1 MRRAALVAVLLLCA
15 AALAAPWLA
24 PYGQAEG
31 LLRDRLLPPGSA
43 GHLLGT
49 DGQGR
54 DLLSRLIWGA
64 RPSLLCGVLPVGVAL
79 VLGTFL
85 GVAAGLGPR
94 AVENLIMRLL
104 DVLYAF
110 PAVLLAIAVASAL
123 GAGLTGTVVSLSVVL
138 TPAVARV
145 VLTEVAAIRNA
156 DFMEAARASG
166 ARWHTIALRQV
177 VPNVLP
183 AAFVYCTALVGLAV
197 VYGAGMSF
205 LGLGVAP
212 PAAEWGSMLNE
223 LRQYA
228 FSAPLIA
235 AVPAVVIFAVSVA
248 FNVLGSGTGGSGG
261 RP

>member
-1 MRRAALVAVLLLCA
+1 MRRPALAVVALVAL
-15 AALAAPWLA
+15 AALTAPWLA

-31 LLRDRLLPPGSA
+31 VLRDRLLPPGSA

-64 RPSLLCGVLPVGVAL
+64 RPSLLGGVLPVGFAL
-79 VLGTFL
+79 LAGTVLGI
-85 GVAAGLGPR
+85 AAGLGPR
-94 AVENLIMRLL
+94 PLENLIMRLL

-110 PAVLLAIAVASAL
+110 PAVLLAIAIASAL
-123 GAGLTGTVVSLSVVL
+123 GAGPAGTVISLSIVL

-145 VLTEVAAIRNA
+145 VLTEVAAIRSA

-166 ARWHTIALRQV
+166 ARRHVIALRQV

-183 AAFVYCTALVGLAV
+183 AALTYCTALVGLAV
-197 VYGAGMSF
+197 VYAAGMSF

-228 FSAPLIA
+228 FSAPWVA
-235 AVPAVVIFAVSVA
+235 AVPAVVVLVVSAA
-248 FNVLGSGTGGSGG
+248 FTALGHTGGERSV
-261 RP
+261 R